1 MKARLK
7 HRSRVTEG
15 TRRRARRTHQAV
27 LAAIASLQ
35 AELSQAKSDIC
46 DKIEEKIAVVSTAL
60 RSEIAALK
68 AESDAASFVVNG
80 RLDSQKKCLDLE
92 ERSKRQN
99 LRIAGVKE
107 GAEGGQKPSDFVVQL
122 LVEVLRL
129 DEKPVIDRAHRA
141 LRQRPGDNEPP
152 RHLILRVHYCHA
164 GEHPAEGP
172 TQSAMEGSDS
182 QVDEDPK
189 PQEAVASEDR
199 ATTDP
204 QECDSQ
210 DQTGPEPEDS
220 APQPN
225 PSLSGEDENSQDS
238 VQDNSAQMPVN
249 INLSKLN
256 TLEDMEDEEPQLEQE
271 EEEEF
276 LALDNEHPLVR
287 RQHAALIKQLR
298 EELYRIAVDTRE
310 KLGVEKTEAS
320 LIQEKGLKI
329 FRIQEQLARLH
340 TRLEEHHQNRAQAE
354 TEYRQ
359 AQDHL
364 EAGNRYFSNISSQH
378 SKAKADVSQLQAD
391 IENLSLHIVFAQRA
405 CEDLHSNVKANR
417 TTKSKAG
424 ADKNKAEEQKL
435 KQDLYVERLTKELER
450 LTQQVAMYE
459 SKASAQAEET
469 QEARQV
475 LSEVEMEM
483 ESLKMMR
490 KQLLQLWNNSVLS
503 LRRRDEDLS
512 KMQEDVRTKEHQA
525 ISLDR
530 EIEGFKKTTTEEQ
543 EKNEA
548 LTLQLNRILMDGA
561 TSRKLISQK
570 QAQYEALEAEYSI
583 SIRILSDSENTLN
596 RLTKETRSHQAHLN
610 NQRRQLE
617 KENAV
622 RLELE
627 DKILTNMQQKL
638 THNKAAKYSQRL
650 TSKKADLKKE
660 KISQLWQLENEVV
673 TVGLESIEVSQH
685 LESLSLAQEAL
696 DEEKAKL
703 QRMITANQAQIT
715 SFNGLI
721 EKKET
726 TIANFNRKISK
737 ITASTGNEDLSPL
750 QIKVDAL
757 KAAIEELA
765 MNIKN
770 DQQLWMKRQT
780 TLVGLTREIEANSK
794 NMHKL
799 QIEHTVMQ
807 QKEIHFKNQIEAE
820 HQEHRDLEKNTK
832 MLRGDLVKLNFM
844 LSKNGQLS
852 HALEKENV
860 LMESDF
866 LRRLKEA
873 EQDSVEIQMTYEKTH
888 DEKERLLNSL
898 VEAERQILLWEKKIQ
913 LVKETRSALDSDVIH
928 GEIVMM
934 KTEIHR
940 MEAQLIQL
948 KRQQEQLLREG
959 EETVVKRETIANR
972 RKAMVHSSQKQAT
985 KGELSRQAQGL
996 RRKIKD
1002 VHKHVAECEQVI
1014 KEQQESQGNLADALA
1029 QQKQRLIEL
1038 CNTSNTL
1045 NHEIVDLEDAKV
1057 RNLDHLLTL
1066 QNRAKKLQGVSEGR
1080 YKASSTRESV
1090 RAALQTQTEH
1100 VQATSAILHQ
1110 VCEEFPQ
1117 HQGPLRRL
1125 TLALAGRAQAS

>member
-1 MKARLK
+1 
-7 HRSRVTEG
+7 
-15 TRRRARRTHQAV
+15 
-27 LAAIASLQ
+27 
-35 AELSQAKSDIC
+35 
-46 DKIEEKIAVVSTAL
+46 
-60 RSEIAALK
+60 
-68 AESDAASFVVNG
+68 
-80 RLDSQKKCLDLE
+80 
-92 ERSKRQN
+92 
-99 LRIAGVKE
+99 
-107 GAEGGQKPSDFVVQL
+107 
-122 LVEVLRL
+122 
-129 DEKPVIDRAHRA
+129 
-141 LRQRPGDNEPP
+141 
-152 RHLILRVHYCHA
+152 
-164 GEHPAEGP
+164 
-172 TQSAMEGSDS
+172 MEGRYS
-182 QVDEDPK
+182 QVDEDPE
-189 PQEAVASEDR
+189 PQEGEASEDR
-199 ATTDP
+199 AATDP
-204 QECDSQ
+204 PECDSQ

-220 APQPN
+220 APQPD
-225 PSLSGEDENSQDS
+225 PSLSGEYENSQDS

-249 INLSKLN
+249 INLSNLN
-256 TLEDMEDEEPQLEQE
+256 TLEDMEDEEPMLEEE

-276 LALDNEHPLVR
+276 LVLDPEHPLVR
-287 RQHAALIKQLR
+287 RQQAALNKQLR
-298 EELYRIAVDTRE
+298 EELERIEMELKE

-340 TRLEEHHQNRAQAE
+340 TRLEEHHQNREKAE

-359 AQDHL
+359 AQDQL
-364 EAGNRYFSNISSQH
+364 EAGNRHFTNISSQH
-378 SKAKADVSQLQAD
+378 SKAKADVSRLQAEVD
-391 IENLSLHIVFAQRA
+391 NLSLHIVFAQRA

-424 ADKNKAEEQKL
+424 AEKNQAEEQKL
-435 KQDLYVERLTKELER
+435 KQDLYVEHLTKEQER

-469 QEARQV
+469 QAARQV

-483 ESLKMMR
+483 ESLVMMR
-490 KQLLQLWNNSVLS
+490 KQLLQLWNSSVLS

-512 KMQEDVRTKEHQA
+512 KMQEDVRTKEHQV
-525 ISLDR
+525 ILLDR
-530 EIEGFKKTTTEEQ
+530 EIEGFKKSTTEEQ

-548 LTLQLNRILMDGA
+548 LTLQLNWSQMDVA
-561 TSRKLISQK
+561 TSENLISQK
-570 QAQYEALEAEYSI
+570 QAQHEALQAEYSI
-583 SIRILSDSENTLN
+583 CIRILSDSENTLN
-596 RLTKETRSHQAHLN
+596 RLTKETSNHQAELN

-627 DKILTNMQQKL
+627 DKVMTHMQQKL

-650 TSKKADLKKE
+650 TSKKSDLKKE
-660 KISQLWQLENEVV
+660 KNSQLWQLENEVV

-696 DEEKAKL
+696 DEE
-703 QRMITANQAQIT
+703 ITKYNKFLTTNQDKIS
-715 SFNGLI
+715 SFHTLI
-721 EKKET
+721 EQKET
-726 TIANFNRKISK
+726 TIANYNRKISK

-765 MNIKN
+765 GNIKN

-807 QKEIHFKNQIEAE
+807 QKKNNFKNQIEAE

-832 MLRGDLVKLNFM
+832 MLRGDLLKLNFM
-844 LSKNGQLS
+844 LSKNGQLNQ
-852 HALEKENV
+852 ALEQENV

-866 LRRLKEA
+866 LHRLKEA

-898 VEAERQILLWEKKIQ
+898 VEAEWQIMLWEKKIQ
-913 LVKETRSALDSDVIH
+913 LVKETRSALDSELVQ
-928 GEIVMM
+928 GEIQMM
-934 KTEIHR
+934 KAEIHR
-940 MEAQLIQL
+940 MEVRLNQL
-948 KRQQEQLLREG
+948 KRQQEQLLRES
-959 EETVVKRETIANR
+959 EETVVRRETIANR

-985 KGELSRQAQGL
+985 KGKLSRQAQGL

-1014 KEQQESQGNLADALA
+1014 KEQQESQGNLADRLA
-1029 QQKQRLIEL
+1029 QQKQQLIEL
-1038 CNTSNTL
+1038 CGHSCTL
-1045 NHEIVDLEDAKV
+1045 DPVYVDHEDTKV
-1057 RNLDHLLTL
+1057 RNLDHLVTL
-1066 QNRAKKLQGVSEGR
+1066 QRRAKKLQGVCEGR

-1090 RAALQTQTEH
+1090 RAALQTQAEH
-1100 VQATSAILHQ
+1100 VHATCAILHR

-1125 TLALAGRAQAS
+1125 TLALADRAQALDQEES